1 MVTNQELKNMSDDE
15 FYETAKE
22 GLKGLPRSQRRAKE
36 RELKENI
43 RLMKSF
49 SPSQLRLIEAVTT
62 ERAKLECEE
71 QIERYLTVMDT
82 CISAYMYLKNEN
94 LTEDEVLAELKI
106 IDDMVVEHK
115 DKLNKLIS
123 ENRGSNDMAN
133 KQLEKMSEAVR
144 NKCMEL
150 IENSMNQSKSLV
162 VLEAQFPTLSKAML
176 VNAYKKVKKEMKV
189 EPKEEVKVEPEI
201 LAAVDYIFPE
211 IKEEIKDPAPVEKAV
226 TEEEPKE
233 IKKPMVKIKSETKKE
248 EEVKVNKES
257 KLKLVSKSIV
267 VEGEFGKYNID
278 QVGVTVGELQFESLA
293 DVEEYKADELEA
305 FEKRIAEIKQ
315 VVAGEF

>member
-94 LTEDEVLAELKI
+94 LTEGEVLAELKI

-150 IENSMNQSKSLV
+150 IENGMNQSKSLV

-176 VNAYKKVKKEMKV
+176 VNAYKKVKKEVKV

-201 LAAVDYIFPE
+201 LAAAELIFPE
-211 IKEEIKDPAPVEKAV
+211 IKEDIKEPAPVEKAV
-226 TEEEPKE
+226 TEEEPKMGKV
-233 IKKPMVKIKSETKKE
+233 IKE
-248 EEVKVNKES
+248 EDELKVEKES
-257 KLKLVSKSIV
+257 KLKVVSKEII

-278 QVGVTVGELQFESLA
+278 QVGVTVGEFQFTSLA
-293 DVEEYKADELEA
+293 DVEEYREDELEA
-305 FEKRIAEIKQ
+305 FEKRIVEIKQ